1 MIEMTGMTEMSG
13 MIIEMTGMTAT
24 MKNPTR
30 TMKNPNQHRKSTK
43 VRTLMQK
50 STVLQNHRPAGCI
63 PNGGTRF
70 LILNLMG

>member
-30 TMKNPNQHRKSTK
+30 MMKNPTTK
-43 VRTLMQK
+43 EEHEGSDSNAEINRSAESQ
-50 STVLQNHRPAGCI
+50 AGRMY
-63 PNGGTRF
+63 PQRGTRF